1 MGVLIATF
9 AVLAFSA
16 SSNSAIQS
24 DDVFSDTKS
33 SFEFIG
39 GAGIDDAFDISAFS
53 NKSDASAD
61 TISSLEFIEDP
72 EVEDSLESS
81 SEFSLEAN
89 RKQPDLV
96 VRGLNTLIDNNKFQ
110 FYRRIFCAGGRNKR
124 AWLSGASAYSYHR

>member
-9 AVLAFSA
+9 AVLAFLA
-16 SSNSAIQS
+16 SSNSAVQL
-24 DDVFSDTKS
+24 DDVFADTTS

-39 GAGIDDAFDISAFS
+39 GADIDDAFEISSFS

-72 EVEDSLESS
+72 EVEYSLESS
-81 SEFSLEAN
+81 EFSFEAN

-96 VRGLNTLIDNNKFQ
+96 VRGLNTLIDNKFQ
-110 FYRRIFCAGGRNKR
+110 FYRGIFCAGGRNKR
-124 AWLSGASAYSYHR
+124 TWLSGASAYSYHR

>member
-9 AVLAFSA
+9 AVLAFLA
-16 SSNSAIQS
+16 SSNSAVQL
-24 DDVFSDTKS
+24 DDVFADTTS

-39 GAGIDDAFDISAFS
+39 GADIDDAFEISSFS

-72 EVEDSLESS
+72 EVEYSLESI
-81 SEFSLEAN
+81 LEAN

-96 VRGLNTLIDNNKFQ
+96 VRGLNTLIDNKFQ
-110 FYRRIFCAGGRNKR
+110 FYRGIFCAGGRNKR
-124 AWLSGASAYSYHR
+124 TWLSGASAYSYHR